1 MRRGR
6 VVLDVIVDRPKGE
19 VLLLRSGTFLFG
31 EYLKSKRRWI
41 PAKAGMTEKNAANSR
56 SNCSGYV
63 VAQGLV
69 LRRVGANCMEKM
81 DSRFRGKDGKE
92 CGQFSWQW
100 QRERRGAGACPPPG

>member
-6 VVLDVIVDRPKGE
+6 VVLDVIVDRSEGE

-41 PAKAGMTEKNAANSR
+41 PAKAGIDGQECGQISSIKQWDT
-56 SNCSGYV
+56 
-63 VAQGLV
+63 VA
-69 LRRVGANCMEKM
+69 GAICLEKM

-92 CGQFSWQW
+92 CGQFS
-100 QRERRGAGACPPPG
+100 